1 MAKPNAPEQK
11 AQQSEKQAK
20 VEKIDKDFRH
30 LVRISNLDID
40 GKKKVVFGLSMLKGI
55 APRTAKIVCDMVG
68 IDTSRRIGN
77 LTEEES
83 EKLEEAVK
91 QLPKKVLPWI
101 LNRRKVFDTGE
112 SLHMVGSDLLVAER
126 EDITRMKKIRSYKGI
141 RHELGLPVRGQRT
154 KTWGRGKV
162 SVGVSRLKAEQ
173 VAKAKKAEEA
183 AAAKPGAAPAA
194 AAAPAAKAEAKPAA
208 AKPEVKK

>member
-1 MAKPNAPEQK
+1 MAKPNAPAQK
-11 AQQSEKQAK
+11 AQQAEKQQAK
-20 VEKIDKDFRH
+20 VEKIDKDFKY
-30 LVRISNLDID
+30 LVRISGLDIN
-40 GKKKVVFGLSMLKGI
+40 GKKKVIFGLSALKGI
-55 APRTAKIVCDMVG
+55 APRTAKVICDLAG
-68 IDTSRRIGN
+68 IDISKRVGN
-77 LTEEES
+77 LTDEEV
-83 EKLEEAVK
+83 EKIEEAIK
-91 QLPKKVLPWI
+91 SLPGKALPWI

-112 SLHMVGSDLLVAER
+112 NRHMVGSDLLVAER
-126 EDITRMKKIRSYKGI
+126 EDVTRMKRIRSYKGI

-183 AAAKPGAAPAA
+183 AAA
-194 AAAPAAKAEAKPAA
+194 APAAKAEAKPAA